1 MSKLFTLANAM
12 TTTANGMD
20 AYKDV
25 GDALVGLFFKIGTSR
40 GVDMTQDFLA
50 AYDQNP
56 EVALRIL
63 LWSRDIRG
71 GAGERQRFRDLLL
84 TACAKL
90 GSDANA
96 LLERIPEVGRYD
108 DLHALVGTEF
118 EDMAL
123 NVHLDGI
130 KSGNGL
136 ACKWAPRKGVVASK
150 LRSMWGV
157 SPKFYR
163 KSIVSMTKVVE
174 QLMCAGKWDEIVYSH
189 VPSKAASLYAS
200 AFRSH
205 DAARYQEY
213 LGAVMSGEAK
223 MHAGAIFPHDIY
235 KALKNDPAQA
245 DAQWKSLPD
254 YLEGTDE
261 RILVMSDVSG
271 SMMGEPMNISIALGL
286 YFSERLG
293 GLFKDCVLTFTD
305 VPSLV
310 KLPENGTL
318 QDRANALSR
327 IKWGMS
333 TNLEAA
339 FDVVLNTAKRHKL
352 SAGELPT
359 KLLIISDMQFNHAV
373 GYGTAFEMIEQ
384 KFNESGYQMPQVVF
398 WNVNGRATDN
408 APVRFD
414 QQGVA
419 LVSGASPSVVK
430 AVMGGELDPVKVMMK
445 AVMSDRYN
453 LEI

>member
-12 TTTANGMD
+12 TTTTNGME

-50 AYDQNP
+50 AYAQNP

-90 GSDANA
+90 GSDAKA

-108 DLHALVGTEF
+108 DLHTLVGTEF
-118 EDMAL
+118 EDIAL
-123 NVHLDGI
+123 SVHLDGI

-157 SPKFYR
+157 TPKFYR
-163 KSIVSMTKVVE
+163 KTLVENTRVVE

-200 AFRSH
+200 AFRNH
-205 DAARYQEY
+205 DGERYQEY
-213 LGAVMSGEAK
+213 LGVVMSGEAK
-223 MHAGAIFPHDIY
+223 MHASAIFPHDIY
-235 KALKNDPAQA
+235 KALDNDPEQA
-245 DAQWKSLPD
+245 NAQWKSLPD

-271 SMMGEPMNISIALGL
+271 SMYGEPIKISIALGL

-293 GLFKDCVLTFTD
+293 GVFKDCVLTFSD
-305 VPSLV
+305 KPSLV
-310 KLPENGTL
+310 KLPSGGTL
-318 QDRANALSR
+318 EDRAHALAG
-327 IKWGMS
+327 IDWGMD
-333 TNLEAA
+333 TDLEAA
-339 FDVVLNTAKRHKL
+339 FNAILNTANRHNL
-352 SAGELPT
+352 STEELPT
-359 KLLIISDMQFNHAV
+359 KLLIISDMQFNEAV
-373 GYGTAFEMIEQ
+373 CGGTAFEMIEK
-384 KFNESGYQMPQVVF
+384 KFKDAGYQMPQVVF